1 MGVELRGRPAC
12 LALSCVSLMS
22 AFGRAEAQ
30 TVAPPADE
38 PGPTELQGVT
48 VTSSAIDGSYA
59 QEPTGSP
66 KFTASLL
73 NTPRSIEIVPETLIR
88 DTGSTT
94 LEEALRT
101 VPGITFGAAEGGNP
115 LGDRPFIRGFDT
127 EASTY
132 LDGVRDLGSQTRET
146 FDIDQ
151 IQVIRGSDSVIG
163 GRGSAGGTIN
173 IISKLP
179 TDTNSIAVDASLGN
193 ADYERA
199 TIDVN
204 RKLTD
209 TIAVRLAAMAHHQD
223 VAGRDAIW
231 QKRWG
236 VAPSITVGLGTPTRA
251 TLGWYHLHQNELPD
265 SGIPYQTVCSS
276 TICNAPLG
284 SSLSYPA
291 HSFTTVGGQSGT
303 VPRDAFYGLKDRDF
317 RRTDTD
323 QGTARLEHDFGGDWT
338 LHNTFR
344 YSRTSQDYIY
354 TQPDDSQGDVVGT
367 SAASA
372 ATAGGYIWRRA
383 NTRFGS
389 DRSYIDALDLT
400 GKFATGP
407 LQHSIAAGGELA
419 WENARRGAYVLSSGS
434 TISPRCSTVALT
446 RAYCTSVFAPNP
458 DDTFVNY
465 TSDTGGTPTPI
476 VRGSAATETLNRAT
490 TRSAYL
496 FDTITITPS
505 LLVNLGGRVDRFHS
519 TQQLPVIGTGR
530 PEVSRTDTLF
540 TGQAGLVYK
549 PTRDTSL
556 YVSYAT
562 AATPPNSVLGEG
574 REDNSLGTAP
584 TGTTPA
590 TLSAAQAALQQA
602 ADLLKVQKTRTYEAG
617 AKASVLGERLSLT
630 AAVFRTE
637 TVNARV
643 TGADNTAQFIG
654 RTRVQGVELGFNGNL
669 TERWNVY
676 GGYSYLDAIIT
687 DGGFTATTNGV
698 TVIAPSI
705 NTGKR
710 VPQTAKHSAS
720 LFTTYKL
727 TSRFSLGGGAFYNSR
742 VYGGYGDN
750 RTVQNGQL
758 VITRWIA
765 RAVPGYVRLDGFAE
779 YKLGPHWDLR
789 VNAQNLTDKRYF
801 SQAYTSHYAT
811 EAAGRTVFATIGLRY

>member
-1 MGVELRGRPAC
+1 MSL
-12 LALSCVSLMS
+12 VS
-22 AFGRAEAQ
+22 AIGPVEAQ
-30 TVAPPADE
+30 TAAPPTGETDT
-38 PGPTELQGVT
+38 TEFKGVT
-48 VTSSAIDGSYA
+48 VTSSAIDESYG
-59 QEPTGSP
+59 QEPAASP
-66 KFTASLL
+66 KFTAPLI
-73 NTPRSIEIVPETLIR
+73 NTPRSIEIVPEALIR

-151 IQVIRGSDSVIG
+151 IQVIRGSDSALG
-163 GRGSAGGTIN
+163 GRGSAGGSIN

-179 TDTNSIAVDASLGN
+179 TDTDSLAADLSLGN

-265 SGIPYQTVCSS
+265 SGIPYLTVCSS

-284 SSLSYPA
+284 ASLSLPA
-291 HSFTTVGGQSGT
+291 HSFTTIGGRSGT

-338 LHNTFR
+338 LRNTFR
-344 YSRTSQDYIY
+344 YSRTAQDYIY
-354 TQPDDSQGDVVGT
+354 TQPDDSQGNVVGT
-367 SAASA
+367 SAASP
-372 ATAGGYIWRRA
+372 ATAGGYVWRRA
-383 NTRFGS
+383 NTRFGT

-407 LQHSIAAGGELA
+407 LQHSIAAGGELS
-419 WENARRGAYVLSSGS
+419 WERAARGAYVLASGA
-434 TISPRCSTVALT
+434 TINPRCSSLALA
-446 RAYCTSVFAPNP
+446 RAYCTSAFAPDP
-458 DDTFVNY
+458 DETFVNY
-465 TSDTGGTPTPI
+465 TTDTGGTTTPI
-476 VRGSAATETLNRAT
+476 VKGSPATETRNRAD

-505 LLVNLGGRVDRFHS
+505 LLVNLGGRIDRFHS
-519 TQQLPVIGTGR
+519 TQLLPVIGTGR
-530 PEVSRTDTLF
+530 PEVSRTDTEF
-540 TGQAGLVYK
+540 TGQAGIVYK
-549 PTRDTSL
+549 PTRTTSL

-562 AATPPNSVLGEG
+562 AATPPNSLLGEG
-574 REDNSLGTAP
+574 REDNGLGTAP
-584 TGTTPA
+584 AGTTPA
-590 TLSAAQAALQQA
+590 TLAAAQAALQQA

-617 AKASVLGERLSLT
+617 AKASLLGEQLSLT
-630 AAVFRTE
+630 AALFRTE

-643 TGADNTAQFIG
+643 IGADNTAQFIG

-676 GGYSYLDAIIT
+676 GGYSYLDAEIT
-687 DGGFTATTNGV
+687 DGGFTATTTNGV

-727 TSRFSLGGGAFYNSR
+727 TRHFSLGGGAFYNSR
-742 VYGGYGDN
+742 VYGGYGDD
-750 RTVQNGQL
+750 RSVQNGQL
-758 VITRWIA
+758 VITRSIA
-765 RAVPGYVRLDGFAE
+765 RAVPGYVRFDGFAE
-779 YKLGPHWDLR
+779 YKLGKHWELR
-789 VNAQNLTDKRYF
+789 INAQNLTNKRYF
-801 SQAYTSHYAT
+801 SQAYSSHYAT